1 MMNQYYLNFIL
12 SLMPI
17 AIGILIL
24 VLLRSF
30 SYSNKK
36 IIILEPEK
44 EIKSLDNKVLHSE
57 QLYNLFIDFENDELI
72 LNGISPKQKDI
83 ERVAFEKLSIVPF
96 WNIEE
101 VMSKKRIKELS
112 LFASIEDLGKIICT
126 YSPPSG
132 IILAHILNNTLRVIS
147 YA

>member
-1 MMNQYYLNFIL
+1 MINQYYLNFIY

-17 AIGILIL
+17 AIGLLIL

-44 EIKSLDNKVLHSE
+44 EINSLDNKVLRIE
-57 QLYNLFIDFENDELI
+57 QLYNLFINFETDELI

-83 ERVAFEKLSIVPF
+83 ERTAFEKLSIAAF
-96 WNIEE
+96 WNIKE

-112 LFASIEDLGKIICT
+112 LFASTEDLGKIICT

-132 IILAHILNNTLRVIS
+132 VILAHMLDNTLRVIS

>member
-1 MMNQYYLNFIL
+1 MINQYYLNFIF

-30 SYSNKK
+30 SYSSKK

-44 EIKSLDNKVLHSE
+44 EIKTLDNKVLRSE
-57 QLYNLFIDFENDELI
+57 QLSDLFAGFEKDELI

-83 ERVAFEKLSIVPF
+83 EREALEKLSIVAF
-96 WNIEE
+96 WNIKE
-101 VMSKKRIKELS
+101 VISKKHIKELS
-112 LFASIEDLGKIICT
+112 LFISTEDLGKIICA

-132 IILAHILNNTLRVIS
+132 VILAHMLSNTLRVIS

>member
-1 MMNQYYLNFIL
+1 MINQSYLNFIL

-17 AIGILIL
+17 GIGILIL
-24 VLLRSF
+24 VLLKSF

-44 EIKSLDNKVLHSE
+44 EVTGLGNKVLCSE
-57 QLYNLFIDFENDELI
+57 QLYDLFIDFGKDELI
-72 LNGISPKQKDI
+72 LNGISPNQKDI

-96 WNIEE
+96 WNIKE
-101 VMSKKRIKELS
+101 VMSKRGIKELS
-112 LFASIEDLGKIICT
+112 LFTTIDDLNKTICA

-132 IILAHILNNTLRVIS
+132 IILAHILNNTIRVIS

>member
-1 MMNQYYLNFIL
+1 MINQYYLNFIY

-17 AIGILIL
+17 AIGLLIL

-44 EIKSLDNKVLHSE
+44 VVTGLDNKVLRIE
-57 QLYNLFIDFENDELI
+57 QLYNLFINFETDELI

-83 ERVAFEKLSIVPF
+83 ERTAFEKLSIAAF
-96 WNIEE
+96 WNIKG

-132 IILAHILNNTLRVIS
+132 IILAHMLDNTLRVIS